1 MDACAGSTH
10 PCERNRASTPPVG
23 TARAMQQQQTSPGTP
38 HQPARPDPWM
48 QELPRVTGSHV
59 ASAALRTKFRMEPVA
74 HPLGLPR
81 PSRQT
86 QQLQVRKVAADP
98 HHMTL
103 VQDAYTSA
111 NALTILE
118 READY
123 ARLIRAEEL
132 ELAHAVRQI
141 VPSDNSLLPR
151 ADAVTVLNLSR
162 AHSENVFHL
171 LDAAQFLA
179 RDPDVEGNRA
189 AQTTRFAFLTSE
201 WAERYVTDH
210 RKNMDASHT
219 AGVLSGSCTTLV
231 CLTWYA
237 AASDGLPG
245 EVEARSLLLPIPFLN
260 TAAEYVTC
268 IRQEIAQ
275 AWDGAGYYPAGR
287 LSRVYSDAENATHAY
302 VQGVVECANDFWKL
316 MRAPSTRQKS
326 LYATTSPNWVGFM
339 AYTQIHLRIISRH
352 LFQKHGSDVLR
363 RLTDPEVY
371 HGILL
376 CQQGC
381 VEEAKAFC
389 KLAHEEECQRM
400 HNSKALYG
408 LRGPRTQDEEALG
421 LHIVAVQ
428 QEPVLVGAA
437 VTSYGLKAAPGQSL
451 EHGGGPVCLPRL
463 KRVLV
468 PLDASF
474 LDQNIVC
481 PARRECCDPPE
492 ACLEVPQ
499 YQAIEDACI
508 EFEAEF
514 QVVGSRER
522 KRTHEELEAKTRSE
536 EGPPTPRIRVVTPPP
551 SEDETRTLEAFR
563 MDVSHPATR
572 LGDAYSQLA
581 QRDGPSPL
589 TAFFSAMS
597 ARVGADES
605 ISVGFQNAVDLYHD
619 HDRYVERTERQLEEL
634 REELQSVKADTDST
648 ASVASV
654 EPELSVQG
662 VDTLLRG
669 IGREWGKGCPV
680 SNFPLTAKEINKIV
694 TLVSLWPGL
703 DSETAALAKE
713 PCRVRGMDPGHATLL
728 QALIAVLT
736 ALLQNAGNATMQT
749 ILLMYETDLSQFQ
762 FYMLDRDGA
771 SAVTG
776 PSQVLNADLS
786 TTPLVGYKEKSERLS
801 YYRAKGAVEDGP

>member
-1 MDACAGSTH
+1 MDACASSTH
-10 PCERNRASTPPVG
+10 PFERPGAPRHETWPESPPH
-23 TARAMQQQQTSPGTP
+23 R
-38 HQPARPDPWM
+38 PAPPDPWI
-48 QELPRVTGSHV
+48 QELPRVNGSHV
-59 ASAALRTKFRMEPVA
+59 ANAALRTKFRTEPVA

-86 QQLQVRKVAADP
+86 QQVQVRKVAADP

-103 VQDAYTSA
+103 VQDGYTSA
-111 NALTILE
+111 NALTIME

-123 ARLIRAEEL
+123 ARLVRAEEL
-132 ELAHAVRQI
+132 ELAHAVRQV
-141 VPSDNSLLPR
+141 VPSDNSLPPR

-162 AHSENVFHL
+162 VHSENVFQI

-179 RDPDVEGNRA
+179 RDPDVDGNRA
-189 AQTTRFAFLTSE
+189 AQTTRFAFLTGE

-210 RKNMDASHT
+210 RKNMDGSHA
-219 AGVLSGSCTTLV
+219 AGVLSGACTTLV

-237 AASDGLPG
+237 AAAGGHPG
-245 EVEARSLLLPIPFLN
+245 EVEARSLLLPIPFVD

-268 IRQEIAQ
+268 VRQEIAQ
-275 AWDGAGYYPAGR
+275 AWDVAGYYPAGR
-287 LSRVYSDAENATHAY
+287 LSRVYSDAVNAAHAY
-302 VQGVVECANDFWKL
+302 VQGVVECANDFWKI
-316 MRAPSTRQKS
+316 MRAPSLRQKS
-326 LYATTSPNWVGFM
+326 LYATTSPNWVGYM
-339 AYTQIHLRIISRH
+339 AYTQIHLRIVPRH
-352 LFQKHGSDVLR
+352 LFQKHPHPTDVEA

-381 VEEAKAFC
+381 VEEATAFC
-389 KLAHEEECQRM
+389 RLAYEEECQRM
-400 HNSKALYG
+400 HSSRALYG

-421 LHIVAVQ
+421 LHVVTVR
-428 QEPVLVGAA
+428 QEPVLVGEA

-463 KRVLV
+463 RRVLV

-481 PARRECCDPPE
+481 PTRRECCDPPE

-522 KRTHEELEAKTRSE
+522 KRTHEELEAKTRAE

-563 MDVSHPATR
+563 MDVSHPANR

-581 QRDGPSPL
+581 QRDGASPL
-589 TAFFSAMS
+589 TALFSAMS

-634 REELQSVKADTDST
+634 REELQSAKTDTDST
-648 ASVASV
+648 ASVASL

-680 SNFPLTAKEINKIV
+680 SNFPLTAKEVNKIV

-703 DSETAALAKE
+703 DSETAGLAKE
-713 PCRVRGMDPGHATLL
+713 ACRVRGMDPGHATLL
-728 QALIAVLT
+728 QALLAVLT
-736 ALLQNAGNATMQT
+736 ALLQNAGNATMQS
-749 ILLMYETDLSQFQ
+749 ILLMYETDLAQFQ
-762 FYMLDRDGA
+762 FYMLDRAGA
-771 SAVTG
+771 FTVTG
-776 PSQVLNADLS
+776 ASQVLNADLS
-786 TTPLVGYKEKSERLS
+786 TTPLVGYREKNERLS
-801 YYRAKGAVEDGP
+801 YYRANSDSDQRAKVEAAEGP

>member
-1 MDACAGSTH
+1 
-10 PCERNRASTPPVG
+10 
-23 TARAMQQQQTSPGTP
+23 
-38 HQPARPDPWM
+38 M
-48 QELPRVTGSHV
+48 QELPRVTGSYV
-59 ASAALRTKFRMEPVA
+59 ASAALRTTFRMEPVA

-86 QQLQVRKVAADP
+86 QQMQVRKVAADP

-111 NALTILE
+111 NALTIME

-123 ARLIRAEEL
+123 ARLVRAEALEL
-132 ELAHAVRQI
+132 EHAVTQT
-141 VPSDNSLLPR
+141 VPADDSLPPR
-151 ADAVTVLNLSR
+151 ADAVTVLDLSR

-179 RDPDVEGNRA
+179 RDPDFDGNRA
-189 AQTTRFAFLTSE
+189 SQTTRFAFLTGE
-201 WAERYVTDH
+201 WAERYVSDH
-210 RKNMDASHT
+210 RKHMDVSHAARVL
-219 AGVLSGSCTTLV
+219 AGSRTTFV

-237 AASDGLPG
+237 AAGAG
-245 EVEARSLLLPIPFLN
+245 EVEARSHLLPIPFLN

-268 IRQEIAQ
+268 IRQDIAQ
-275 AWDGAGYYPAGR
+275 AWDAAGYYPAGR
-287 LSRVYSDAENATHAY
+287 LSRAYSDAENATHAY
-302 VQGVVECANDFWKL
+302 VQGVVECANDFWKI
-316 MRAPSTRQKS
+316 MRAPSVRQKS
-326 LYATTSPNWVGFM
+326 LYATTSPNWVGYM
-339 AYTQIHLRIISRH
+339 AYTQIHLRIIPRH
-352 LFQKHGSDVLR
+352 LFQKHPADVKAR
-363 RLTDPEVY
+363 ITDPEVY

-381 VEEAKAFC
+381 IEETKAFC
-389 KLAHEEECQRM
+389 KLAYEEECQRM

-408 LRGPRTQDEEALG
+408 LRGPQTQDEEALG
-421 LHIVAVQ
+421 LHVVTVR
-428 QEPVLVGAA
+428 QEPVLVGDA
-437 VTSYGLKAAPGQSL
+437 VTSYGLKAAPGESL
-451 EHGGGPVCLPRL
+451 EHSGGPVCLPRL
-463 KRVLV
+463 QRVLV

-474 LDQNIVC
+474 LEQNIVC
-481 PARRECCDPPE
+481 PARRDCCDPPE
-492 ACLEVPQ
+492 PRLEVPQ
-499 YQAIEDACI
+499 YQAIEDACS

-522 KRTHEELEAKTRSE
+522 KRTHEELEAMTRSE

-551 SEDETRTLEAFR
+551 SADETRTLEAFQ

-581 QRDGPSPL
+581 KRDGPSPL

-619 HDRYVERTERQLEEL
+619 HDRYVERTERQLKEL

-648 ASVASV
+648 ASVASA
-654 EPELSVQG
+654 EHELSPQG
-662 VDTLLRG
+662 VETLLRG

-680 SNFPLTAKEINKIV
+680 SNFPLSAKEINKIV

-703 DSETAALAKE
+703 DAGVANVAKE
-713 PCRVRGMDPGHATLL
+713 QCRVRGMDPGHATLL

-736 ALLQNAGNATMQT
+736 ALLQNAGNATMQS
-749 ILLMYETDLSQFQ
+749 ILLMYETEPAQFQ
-762 FYMLDRDGA
+762 FYMLDGEGVPAVIGA
-771 SAVTG
+771 
-776 PSQVLNADLS
+776 SQVLNADLS
-786 TTPLVGYKEKSERLS
+786 TTPLVGYREKSARMS
-801 YYRAKGAVEDGP
+801 YYRAKGAVEAGP